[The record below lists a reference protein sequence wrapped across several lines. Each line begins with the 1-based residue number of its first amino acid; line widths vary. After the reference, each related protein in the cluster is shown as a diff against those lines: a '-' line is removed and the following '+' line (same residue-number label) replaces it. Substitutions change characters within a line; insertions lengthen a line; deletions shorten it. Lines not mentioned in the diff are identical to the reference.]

1 MFSNIRNII
10 IIFSLLLICSVAA
23 KAAPL
28 IPDVYIS
35 AGYNMGSSEIKYY
48 NNDTNTSK
56 DTFSDSTHNY
66 QFAIGIRPLDMP
78 IVGGFRF
85 EATYDVPTSSKI
97 EDTDIGLI
105 LFYDFRIFPIIT
117 PYIGVGYHFD
127 DYNFSNIAGLSSD
140 ATTNNHSYS
149 LHVGADFAI
158 PTTSLSVF
166 AEYEFQQTHTR
177 ATVDDVSKYGINNQ
191 SLTIGLKYLIIS

>member
-1 MFSNIRNII
+1 MLSHIRNSI
-10 IIFSLLLICSVAA
+10 IIFILLLICSISV

-35 AGYNMGSSEIKYY
+35 AGVNIGSSKIKYY
-48 NNDTNTSK
+48 NTEAGISK
-56 DTFSDSTHNY
+56 DTFSESANNY

-85 EATYDVPTSSKI
+85 EASYDVPTSSDI
-97 EDTDIGLI
+97 EDTDIGLV

-127 DYNFSNIAGLSSD
+127 DYNFGNITGLSPD
-140 ATTNNHSYS
+140 ANTDNHSYS

-177 ATVDDVSKYGINNQ
+177 ATTDDISKYGINNQ
-191 SLTIGLKYLIIS
+191 SLTIGLKYYIIT